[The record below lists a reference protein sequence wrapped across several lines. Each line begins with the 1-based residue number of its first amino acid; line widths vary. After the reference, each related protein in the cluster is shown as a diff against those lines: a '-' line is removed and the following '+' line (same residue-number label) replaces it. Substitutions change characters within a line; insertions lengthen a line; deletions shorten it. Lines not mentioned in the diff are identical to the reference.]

1 MPSVK
6 LRFSEVLTESFG
18 FFFANIRLFFHLVTV
33 PWILSLVIRLIGS
46 QMPRE
51 SLIPVLAEK
60 LIDVV
65 PMVMFMVAWQRVVL
79 LGPHRLDRL
88 PGLGWSPREMAF
100 LIHLIKIGGATFLL
114 LCAFI
119 LTMGEVDPAAFTTG
133 VPPDAETAA
142 KQTLLAPLASAFI
155 VSALIA
161 LRVSFGLA
169 ATSVDEKGSPG
180 QSWVLS
186 RGNGWVIVGS
196 LFLISFAG
204 TMVTAASVLL
214 LLGVMRGVLGA
225 DFASYVVTW
234 TFALLVSYAGNGVLA
249 TAQAIIFR
257 SLTGWRE
264 GVSLP
269 ATVSGRG

>member
-1 MPSVK
+1 VPSVK

-88 PGLGWSPREMAF
+88 PGLGWSARETAF
-100 LIHLIKIGGATFLL
+100 LVHLIKIGGATFLL

-119 LTMGEVDPAAFTTG
+119 LTMGEVDPAAFTAG
-133 VPPDAETAA
+133 VPPDPETAA

-169 ATSVDEKGSPG
+169 ATSVDEQGSPV
-180 QSWVLS
+180 QSWALS

-214 LLGVMRGVLGA
+214 LLGFMRGVLGA

-269 ATVSGRG
+269 STVSQRG

>member
-18 FFFANIRLFFHLVTV
+18 FFFANIRLFFHLVTI

-65 PMVMFMVAWQRVVL
+65 PMVTFMVAWQRVVL

-88 PGLGWSPREMAF
+88 PGLGWSPRETAF
-100 LIHLIKIGGATFLL
+100 LVHLMKIGGATFLL

-119 LTMGEVDPAAFTTG
+119 LTMGEVDPAAFTAG
-133 VPPDAETAA
+133 VPPDPETAA

-169 ATSVDEKGSPG
+169 ATSVDEQGSPV
-180 QSWVLS
+180 QSWALS

-204 TMVTAASVLL
+204 TMVTAAAVLL
-214 LLGVMRGVLGA
+214 LLGVMRGALGA

-264 GVSLP
+264 GVGLP
-269 ATVSGRG
+269 AAALERG

>member
-18 FFFANIRLFFHLVTV
+18 FFFANIRLFFHIVTI
-33 PWILSLVIRLIGS
+33 PWTLSLVIRLIGS

-65 PMVMFMVAWQRVVL
+65 PMVMFMVAWQRMVL

-88 PGLGWSPREMAF
+88 PGLGWSARETAF
-100 LIHLIKIGGATFLL
+100 LVHLVKIAGVTFLL

-119 LTMGEVDPAAFTTG
+119 LTMGEIDPAAFTAG
-133 VPPDAETAA
+133 VPPDPETAA

-169 ATSVDEKGSPG
+169 ATSVDEPGSPV
-180 QSWVLS
+180 QSWTLS

-214 LLGVMRGVLGA
+214 LLGFMRGVLGA

-249 TAQAIIFR
+249 TAQAMIFR

-269 ATVSGRG
+269 ATASERG

>member
-18 FFFANIRLFFHLVTV
+18 FFFANIRLFFHIVTI

-88 PGLGWSPREMAF
+88 PGLGWSGRETAF
-100 LIHLIKIGGATFLL
+100 LVHLVKIAGVTFLL

-119 LTMGEVDPAAFTTG
+119 LTMGEIDPAAFTAG
-133 VPPDAETAA
+133 VPPDPETAA

-169 ATSVDEKGSPG
+169 ATSVDEPGSPV
-180 QSWVLS
+180 QSWTLS

-214 LLGVMRGVLGA
+214 LLGFMRGVLGA

-257 SLTGWRE
+257 RLTGWRE
-264 GVSLP
+264 GASLP
-269 ATVSGRG
+269 STVSQRG

>member
-1 MPSVK
+1 MPPVK
-6 LRFSEVLTESFG
+6 LRFSEILTESFG
-18 FFFANIRLFFHLVTV
+18 FFFANIRLFFHLVTI

-51 SLIPVLAEK
+51 SLLPVLAEK
-60 LIDVV
+60 VIDVV
-65 PMVMFMVAWQRVVL
+65 PMVMFMVGWQRVVL

-88 PGLGWSPREMAF
+88 PGLGWSPRETAF

-119 LTMGEVDPAAFTTG
+119 LTMAEVDPTAFTTG
-133 VPPDAETAA
+133 VPPDPETAA

-169 ATSVDEKGSPG
+169 ATSVDEQGSPVL
-180 QSWVLS
+180 SWGLS

-269 ATVSGRG
+269 STVSQRS

>member
-18 FFFANIRLFFHLVTV
+18 FFFANIRLFFHIVTI

-88 PGLGWSPREMAF
+88 PGLGWSARETAF
-100 LIHLIKIGGATFLL
+100 LVHLVKIAGVTFLL

-119 LTMGEVDPAAFTTG
+119 LTMGEIDPAAFTAG
-133 VPPDAETAA
+133 VPPDPETAA

-169 ATSVDEKGSPG
+169 ATSVDEPGSPV
-180 QSWVLS
+180 QSWTLS

-214 LLGVMRGVLGA
+214 LLGFMRGVLGA

-249 TAQAIIFR
+249 TAQAMIFR

-269 ATVSGRG
+269 ATASERG

>member
-18 FFFANIRLFFHLVTV
+18 FFFANIRLFFHLVTI

-88 PGLGWSPREMAF
+88 PGLGWSARETAF
-100 LIHLIKIGGATFLL
+100 LVHLVKIAGITFLL

-119 LTMGEVDPAAFTTG
+119 LTMGEIDPAAFTAG
-133 VPPDAETAA
+133 APPDAETAA

-169 ATSVDEKGSPG
+169 ATSVDEQGLPV
-180 QSWVLS
+180 QSWSLS

-214 LLGVMRGVLGA
+214 LLGFMRGVLGA

-257 SLTGWRE
+257 SLAGWRE

-269 ATVSGRG
+269 STVSQRS

>member
-1 MPSVK
+1 MPPVK
-6 LRFSEVLTESFG
+6 LSFGDVLSESFG

-60 LIDVV
+60 AIDIV

-88 PGLGWSPREMAF
+88 PGLGWSPRETAF
-100 LIHLIKIGGATFLL
+100 LIHLLKIGGVTFLL
-114 LCAFI
+114 LAAFI
-119 LTMGEVDPAAFTTG
+119 LTMGEIDPTALTTG
-133 VPPDAETAA
+133 VPPDPETAA

-155 VSALIA
+155 VSALVA

-169 ATSVDEKGSPG
+169 GTSVDEQGSPVL
-180 QSWVLS
+180 SWAYS
-186 RGNGWVIVGS
+186 RGNGWVVVGA

-204 TMVTAASVLL
+204 TMVTAASVLIL
-214 LLGVMRGVLGA
+214 LSVMRGVLGA
-225 DFASYVVTW
+225 DFAAYVVTW
-234 TFALLVSYAGNGVLA
+234 TFALLVSYAGNGVMA
-249 TAQAIIFR
+249 TAQAVIFR
-257 SLTGWRE
+257 RLTGWRE
-264 GVSLP
+264 GVPLP
-269 ATVSGRG
+269 TPAEKNA

>member
-1 MPSVK
+1 MPPVK
-6 LRFSEVLTESFG
+6 LSFGDVLSESFG

-60 LIDVV
+60 AIDIV

-88 PGLGWSPREMAF
+88 PGLGWSPRETAF
-100 LIHLIKIGGATFLL
+100 LIHLLKIGGVTFLL
-114 LCAFI
+114 LAAFI
-119 LTMGEVDPAAFTTG
+119 LTMGEIDPTALTTG
-133 VPPDAETAA
+133 VPPDPETAA

-155 VSALIA
+155 VSALVA

-169 ATSVDEKGSPG
+169 GTSVDEQGSPVL
-180 QSWVLS
+180 SWAYS
-186 RGNGWVIVGS
+186 RGNGWVVVGV

-204 TMVTAASVLL
+204 TMVTAASVLVL
-214 LLGVMRGVLGA
+214 LSVMRGVLGA
-225 DFASYVVTW
+225 DFAAYVVTW
-234 TFALLVSYAGNGVLA
+234 TFALLVSYAGNGVMA
-249 TAQAIIFR
+249 TAQAVIFR
-257 SLTGWRE
+257 RLTGWRE
-264 GVSLP
+264 GVPLP
-269 ATVSGRG
+269 APAEKNA

>member
-18 FFFANIRLFFHLVTV
+18 FFFANIRLFFHIVTI

-65 PMVMFMVAWQRVVL
+65 PMVMFMVAWQRMVL

-88 PGLGWSPREMAF
+88 PGLGWSARETAF
-100 LIHLIKIGGATFLL
+100 LVHLVKIAGVTFLL

-119 LTMGEVDPAAFTTG
+119 LTMGEIDPAAFTAG
-133 VPPDAETAA
+133 VPPDPETAA

-169 ATSVDEKGSPG
+169 ATSVDEPGSPV
-180 QSWVLS
+180 QSWTLS

-214 LLGVMRGVLGA
+214 LLGFMRGVLGA

-249 TAQAIIFR
+249 TAQAMIFR

-269 ATVSGRG
+269 ATASERG

>member
-1 MPSVK
+1 MK

-18 FFFANIRLFFHLVTV
+18 FFFANIRLFFHIVTI

-88 PGLGWSPREMAF
+88 PGLGWSARETAF
-100 LIHLIKIGGATFLL
+100 LVHLVKIAGVTFLL

-119 LTMGEVDPAAFTTG
+119 LTMGEIDPAAFTAG
-133 VPPDAETAA
+133 VPPDPETAA

-169 ATSVDEKGSPG
+169 ATSVDEPGSPV
-180 QSWVLS
+180 QSWTLS

-214 LLGVMRGVLGA
+214 LLGFMRGVLGA

-257 SLTGWRE
+257 RLTGWRE
-264 GVSLP
+264 GASLP
-269 ATVSGRG
+269 STVSQRG

>member
-1 MPSVK
+1 MPPVK
-6 LRFSEVLTESFG
+6 LSFGDVLSESFG

-60 LIDVV
+60 AIDIV

-88 PGLGWSPREMAF
+88 PGLGWSPRETAF
-100 LIHLIKIGGATFLL
+100 LIHLLKIGGVTFLL
-114 LCAFI
+114 LAAFI
-119 LTMGEVDPAAFTTG
+119 LTMGEIDPTALTTG
-133 VPPDAETAA
+133 VPPDPETAA

-155 VSALIA
+155 VSALVA

-169 ATSVDEKGSPG
+169 GTSVDEQGSP
-180 QSWVLS
+180 VLS
-186 RGNGWVIVGS
+186 WAYSRGTGWVVVGV

-204 TMVTAASVLL
+204 TMVTAASVLVL
-214 LLGVMRGVLGA
+214 LSVMRGVLGA
-225 DFASYVVTW
+225 DFAAYVVTW
-234 TFALLVSYAGNGVLA
+234 TFALLVSYAGNGVMA
-249 TAQAIIFR
+249 TAQAVIFR
-257 SLTGWRE
+257 RLTGWRE
-264 GVSLP
+264 GVPLP
-269 ATVSGRG
+269 APVEKRA

>member
-18 FFFANIRLFFHLVTV
+18 FFFANIRLFFHIVTV

-88 PGLGWSPREMAF
+88 PGLGWSARETAF
-100 LIHLIKIGGATFLL
+100 LVHLVKIAGITFLL

-119 LTMGEVDPAAFTTG
+119 LTMGEIDPAAFTAG
-133 VPPDAETAA
+133 VPPDPETAA

-169 ATSVDEKGSPG
+169 ATSVDEPGSPV
-180 QSWVLS
+180 QSWTLS

-214 LLGVMRGVLGA
+214 LLGFMRGVLGA

-269 ATVSGRG
+269 ATASERG